1 MALFD
6 EKKDFLSTQSS
17 HSSLLWALETLAFS
31 PTHVARVAITLA
43 RLAVRDP
50 GGKLSNRPAASLI
63 SVLNL
68 IRPDGAINASNRIDV
83 LDAVTTAVTE
93 HATAVIKG
101 LVENRGGGIINAGP
115 RYRDWLNDRHHSSST
130 EYQTA
135 LTELC
140 TRLLTVPATGLV
152 DAAGLLSR
160 FSSADMTRILDMLT
174 ARWDEL
180 DEPGQAEALT
190 KVADDADKHRRYSDA
205 AWAMPEA
212 DVEAIDRFLETH
224 GFDLEAGKDE
234 AMFTWASDIDEHRQ
248 NKNETDKPE
257 KTNDARRTDIVRAL
271 LTNGGLDKVTAFAA
285 NVQVPGYIGKS
296 LASLDSSENLHLADT
311 VLDLLGDGIEA
322 AAQPGS
328 DLAWG
333 FAVTRA
339 EDFTWLTQQT
349 TKRPAQ
355 AAVLLGTVRISNA
368 VLDIVA
374 DLDEPQQ
381 AVFWTRANL
390 YRLEG
395 DTVERVCEG
404 LLDAGRPFSAM
415 TAATVRE
422 EAGPTADLIIKVLT
436 ADLEN
441 INEAKPDDYHHLSY
455 TVGLLLDRLE
465 RLGTDDET
473 ISNLEYYY
481 LPVLDDYREPRAL
494 HRELA
499 RKPELFVTAVSSVYK
514 TDNETDTNIAAAL
527 DGTETSGMTDEQFR
541 FSDAAW
547 RLLHSWHGPLPGTTT
562 AGKPPTTE
570 AVQAWVDR
578 VRKELADRDRSQI
591 ASAVIGEALAAP
603 IADPDGTWP
612 CEAIRN
618 VIEHEQS
625 DDLDAGLRTNRM
637 NQRGVHGRTIY
648 AGGDQER
655 DIAARYREHA
665 DKVRNRWPRTGH
677 ILESLARTYDND
689 ARREDDDAERDA
701 RRG

>member
-1 MALFD
+1 MALFN

-31 PTHVARVAITLA
+31 PVHVARVAITLA
-43 RLAVRDP
+43 RLAVLDP
-50 GGKLSNRPAASLI
+50 GGTLGNRPTTSLI

-68 IRPDGAINASNRIDV
+68 IRPDGAINAGNRLDV
-83 LDAVTTAVTE
+83 LDAVIAAVPEHTTAL
-93 HATAVIKG
+93 IKG

-115 RYRDWLNDRHHSSST
+115 RYRRWPNDRHLSSSA
-130 EYQTA
+130 EYQRA

-140 TRLLTVPATGLV
+140 TRLLTVAATGLA

-160 FSSADMTRILDMLT
+160 FSSTDMTRILDMLT

-180 DEPGQAEALT
+180 DEPAKTEVLT
-190 KVADDADKHRRYSDA
+190 RIADDAANHRRYSDA

-212 DVEAIDRFLETH
+212 DVEAIDRFLEAH
-224 GFDLEAGKDE
+224 GFNLEAGKDE

-248 NKNETDKPE
+248 HKSETDSPE
-257 KTNDARRTDIVRAL
+257 KSIDARRTDVVGTL
-271 LTNGGLDKVTAFAA
+271 LTEGGLDKVTAFAT
-285 NVQVPGYIGKS
+285 NVQVPGYIGK
-296 LASLDSSENLHLADT
+296 ALADLDT
-311 VLDLLGDGIEA
+311 SEDLDLADAVLDLLDDGTDA
-322 AAQPGS
+322 TPQPGS
-328 DLAWG
+328 DVAWG
-333 FAVTRA
+333 YAVTRA
-339 EDFTWLTQQT
+339 EDFTWLTEQV
-349 TKRPAQ
+349 TKRPTQ

-374 DLDEPQQ
+374 DLAESQQ
-381 AVFWTRANL
+381 AAFWKRANP

-395 DTVERVCEG
+395 DTIKRVCEG
-404 LLDAGRPFSAM
+404 LLAAGRPFSAM

-422 EAGPTADLIIKVLT
+422 EPGPTADLIIKVLT

-441 INEAKPDDYHHLSY
+441 INETKPEDYHQLSY

-465 RLGTDDET
+465 RHGADDET
-473 ISNLEYYY
+473 ISNLEYYF

-499 RKPELFVTAVSSVYK
+499 RKPELFVTAVTSVYK
-514 TDNETDTNIAAAL
+514 TDNESDTNIAAAL

-547 RLLHSWHGPLPGTTT
+547 RLIHGWHGPLPGTATPGELP
-562 AGKPPTTE
+562 ATE
-570 AVQAWVDR
+570 ALQAWVDQ
-578 VRKELADRDRSQI
+578 VRTELAGRDRTQI
-591 ASAVIGEALAAP
+591 APVVIGEALAAP
-603 IADPDGTWP
+603 TPDPDGTWP
-612 CEAIRN
+612 CEAVRN
-618 VIEHEQS
+618 LIEHEQS

-655 DIAARYREHA
+655 EIAAKYREHA
-665 DKVRNRWPRTGH
+665 DKVRNRWPRTGA
-677 ILESLARTYDND
+677 ILDSLARAYDND
-689 ARREDDDAERDA
+689 ARREDHDAERDA